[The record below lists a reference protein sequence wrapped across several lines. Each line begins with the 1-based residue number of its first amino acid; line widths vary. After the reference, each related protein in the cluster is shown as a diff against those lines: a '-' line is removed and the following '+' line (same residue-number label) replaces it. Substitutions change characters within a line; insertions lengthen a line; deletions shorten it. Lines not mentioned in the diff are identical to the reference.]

1 MKMKRFLVSML
12 AILAV
17 SVSTVLATPISATA
31 EWCYEGQHISIS
43 NKLICGSFKYRDID
57 YWTCSGSH
65 QTYTSYYATTQQCI
79 VCKQSVSFSSHIHQ
93 NCQTSV
99 CYKSG
104 CKL

>member
-1 MKMKRFLVSML
+1 MKMKRFLGSMV

-17 SVSTVLATPISATA
+17 SVSTVMATPISAAA
-31 EWCYEGQHISIS
+31 EWCYEGQHLNIKST
-43 NKLICGSFKYRDID
+43 CGSSMYRDLD

-65 QTYTSYYATTQQCI
+65 QTYTEYYTTNRNCT
-79 VCKQSVSFSSHIHQ
+79 VCKQSLSNSMHSHQ